1 MEQHA
6 VSDQML
12 ERLTEQVVQEL
23 QRRLMGREQ
32 SKEHTNGLWKS
43 EQTQEQANGLMESKQ
58 GGEHWHSFPAKTNR
72 GQKKRLLLLGSLN
85 PDALQNLSASFEL
98 VQQPDDADWEL
109 LLAAELSVC
118 TMSEVAHGLPNHA
131 ESACILKGLLCGRP
145 IFLLEQGL
153 AYRTYRARAS
163 KPLYSIYQEQ
173 EDQLKKMGIRPL
185 NHYMDLLDEGGSLP
199 AQSVEEGARGV
210 LDLTSLSLLRE
221 ADLIR
226 ARTNGYRVLCL
237 RQKTKITPLASDYI
251 KNHSLT
257 ILRQ

>member
-1 MEQHA
+1 MEQYA

-23 QRRLMGREQ
+23 QRRFMGREQ
-32 SKEHTNGLWKS
+32 TKEQTNGL
-43 EQTQEQANGLMESKQ
+43 TGSKQ
-58 GGEHWHSFPAKTNR
+58 GWTQGHSFPAKTNR

-98 VQQPDDADWEL
+98 VQQPDDDDWEL

-153 AYRTYRARAS
+153 AYRTYRTRAS
-163 KPLYSIYQEQ
+163 KPLYSLYQEQ
-173 EDQLKKMGIRPL
+173 ENQLKKMGIRPL

-199 AQSVEEGARGV
+199 AQSVEEGARSV